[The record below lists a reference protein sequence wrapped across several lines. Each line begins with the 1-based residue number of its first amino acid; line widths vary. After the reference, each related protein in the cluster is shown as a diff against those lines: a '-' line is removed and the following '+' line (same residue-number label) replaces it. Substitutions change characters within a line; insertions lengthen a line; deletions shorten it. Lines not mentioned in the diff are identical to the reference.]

1 MNALELVLLGVGAW
15 FAINM
20 GASGLAPAFGATMGA
35 RLISA
40 RWAALWFGV
49 FVIAGALLLGSHV
62 AKTLSSGMVPD
73 GSFDVTT
80 TLVVL
85 SATNVALLLA
95 NLIGIPQSTSWVTVA
110 AIITLGVVDG
120 DLTTHTL
127 THRLLPA
134 WILLPLVGFVLT
146 VVAVRATYP
155 LTGWSLHTWFTKRH
169 TLLRV
174 LAFASSCYVAFA
186 LGANNVANAVGPIS
200 AAHVVDVT
208 TGMWL
213 LAPAFGIGAFV
224 LRGPARMIGR
234 DVVPIGLLTA
244 TICNII
250 VASLLI
256 IASRMGLPQ
265 SLVQL
270 NAATV
275 LGVALVKEGPSAMFD
290 GRGTR
295 RMLVLWVITPI
306 LAALLTT
313 AGLVVIR

>member
-155 LTGWSLHTWFTKRH
+155 LTGWSLHTWLTKRH

>member
-1 MNALELVLLGVGAW
+1 MGILELVLLGVGAW

-40 RWAALWFGV
+40 RWAALWFGI
-49 FVIAGALLLGSHV
+49 FVIAGALLFGSHV

-73 GSFDVTT
+73 TSFDVTT
-80 TLVVL
+80 TLIVL

-110 AIITLGVVDG
+110 AIIVLGAVDRN
-120 DLTTHTL
+120 LTTHTL

-134 WILLPLVGFVLT
+134 WILMPLAGFVIA
-146 VVAVRATYP
+146 VIAVRATYP
-155 LTGWSLHTWFTKRH
+155 LTGWSLHAWLTKRAP
-169 TLLRV
+169 LLRV

-186 LGANNVANAVGPIS
+186 IGANNVANAVGPIS
-200 AAHVVDVT
+200 AAHVFEVN

-213 LAPAFGIGAFV
+213 LAPAFGVGAFV

-250 VASLLI
+250 VASLLL

-270 NAATV
+270 NAAAV
-275 LGVALVKEGPSAMFD
+275 LGVALVKEGPSAMFQ
-290 GRGTR
+290 GRRTR
-295 RMLVLWVITPI
+295 RMLVVWVITPI
-306 LAALLTT
+306 LAALLTLI
-313 AGLVVIR
+313 GLVVVR